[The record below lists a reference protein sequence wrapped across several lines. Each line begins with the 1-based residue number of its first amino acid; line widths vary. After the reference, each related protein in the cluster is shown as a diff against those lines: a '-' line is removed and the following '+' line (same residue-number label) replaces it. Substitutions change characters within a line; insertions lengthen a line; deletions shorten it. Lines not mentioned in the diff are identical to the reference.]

1 MLPLGVESGVQ
12 RLLTPRPRQVEKIK
26 RRDANDTSPS
36 CENCNLNLCQSL
48 VTTVTQPASPCCYNC
63 AARRKAR
70 IALHFPT
77 SVDWQSLELLGWEWE
92 GGDGCTADAVAM
104 SRREF
109 QAQASKNGSTFLKS
123 QISAIQQRTEFI

>member
-92 GGDGCTADAVAM
+92 GGRGMMGVQPTLLPCLGGNF
-104 SRREF
+104 RF
-109 QAQASKNGSTFLKS
+109 KQAKMEATFLKS
-123 QISAIQQRTEFI
+123 QISAIQ